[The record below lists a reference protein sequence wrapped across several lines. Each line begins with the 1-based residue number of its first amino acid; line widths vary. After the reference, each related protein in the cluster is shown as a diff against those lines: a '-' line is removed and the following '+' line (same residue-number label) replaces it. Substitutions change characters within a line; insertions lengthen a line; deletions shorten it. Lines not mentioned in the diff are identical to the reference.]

1 MQLRP
6 ARPDESAQL
15 SELALASKAYWGYD
29 PEFLAA
35 CRAELTLTPD
45 DVDPR
50 RVTVAEFDGRVLGF
64 AALAGEPPEVE
75 LAMLFVDPGHIGNG
89 VGRALWTAAVDTAA
103 ALGAETMAIESDP
116 QAEPF
121 YLAMGATRIG
131 EVESG
136 SIPDRKLPLLVAQ
149 VDAAVRRPR

>member
-1 MQLRP
+1 MLLRP
-6 ARPDESAQL
+6 ARPAEAGLL
-15 SELALASKAYWGYD
+15 SELALTSKAYWGHD

-64 AALAGEPPEVE
+64 AALAGTPPEVE

-89 VGRALWTAAVDTAA
+89 VGRALWTAAVATAA
-103 ALGAETMAIESDP
+103 TLGAETMTIESDP

-131 EVESG
+131 EAESG
-136 SIPDRKLPLLVAQ
+136 SIPGRKLPLLVVRIHAP
-149 VDAAVRRPR
+149 AVG

>member
-6 ARPDESAQL
+6 AEPAEAGPL
-15 SELALASKAYWGYD
+15 SELAMASKAYWGYD
-29 PEFLAA
+29 REFLDA
-35 CRAELTLTPD
+35 CRAELTLSPD
-45 DVDPR
+45 DVDPA

-64 AALAGEPPEVE
+64 AVVAGGPPEVE

-103 ALGAETMAIESDP
+103 ALGAETVTIVSDP

-136 SIPDRKLPLLVAQ
+136 SIPDRKLPLLVAE
-149 VDAAVRRPR
+149 VRRPR